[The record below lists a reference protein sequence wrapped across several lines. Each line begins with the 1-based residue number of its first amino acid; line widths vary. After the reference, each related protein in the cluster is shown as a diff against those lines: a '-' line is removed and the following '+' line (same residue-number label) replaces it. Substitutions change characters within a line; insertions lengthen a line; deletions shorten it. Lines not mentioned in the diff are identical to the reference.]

1 MEEYY
6 KSQDVEWRRKKNEIR
21 FIFAGKSLRET
32 QAAGELKMQGG
43 DVIEARHGKH
53 DSNVISIP
61 LCFPRLLWYIS
72 PALSRMR
79 AHTCARMEYGVVDQH
94 INQ

>member
-61 LCFPRLLWYIS
+61 LCFPRLLWYIYHLHCL
-72 PALSRMR
+72 AC
-79 AHTCARMEYGVVDQH
+79 AHTLAHEWNMVL
-94 INQ
+94 